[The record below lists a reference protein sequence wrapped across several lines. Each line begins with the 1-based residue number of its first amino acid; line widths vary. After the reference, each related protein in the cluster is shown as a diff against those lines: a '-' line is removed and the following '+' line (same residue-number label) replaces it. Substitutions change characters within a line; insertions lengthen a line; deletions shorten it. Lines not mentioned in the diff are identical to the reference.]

1 MSKNCEP
8 AVGRQ
13 KSRNNN
19 KDNDDNNEKQLPLIK
34 TLTLCQTQS

>member
-13 KSRNNN
+13 KSSNNN
-19 KDNDDNNEKQLPLIK
+19 KDSDDNNEKQLQLIK